1 MAKAQSV
8 TDNPLA
14 VEKDTIKHFK
24 ITEDLD
30 VTPVQKLGF
39 LQGQLEE
46 IQSAQWRARVDV
58 IHAKRL
64 QESTN
69 EVLKAKGNN
78 NFAEH
83 YNQVEQFTE
92 AIRMVKRLI
101 EQLREEYPEL
111 KVEE

>member
-1 MAKAQSV
+1 MAKAQTV

-14 VEKDTIKHFK
+14 VEKETIKHFN
-24 ITEDLD
+24 ITDDVD

-39 LQGQLEE
+39 LREQKEQ

-83 YNQVEQFTE
+83 YNQVEQFTD
-92 AIRMVKRLI
+92 ALKMINRLI
-101 EQLREEYPEL
+101 AQLQEEYPEL
-111 KVEE
+111 KA

>member
-1 MAKAQSV
+1 MAKAQTV

-14 VEKDTIKHFK
+14 VEKETIKHFN
-24 ITEDLD
+24 ITDEVD

-39 LQGQLEE
+39 LQAQREE
-46 IQSAQWRARVDV
+46 LQAMQWRARVDV

-64 QESTN
+64 QESKN

-92 AIRMVKRLI
+92 ALKMINKLI

-111 KVEE
+111 KA